1 LRSTSS
7 PAAAGELDSLSRTTH
22 TMKSEGIMP
31 LYKREQWDRWVA
43 LFINSGTPMT
53 PTFDEWLKDHRNDL
67 AKFKRQRHS
76 MHEVEVDIDAYIA
89 WTRADSLPVNE
100 KTRADYTMQILIE
113 RMKEAGDFS
122 S

>member
-1 LRSTSS
+1 
-7 PAAAGELDSLSRTTH
+7 
-22 TMKSEGIMP
+22 MKSEGIMP

-67 AKFKRQRHS
+67 AKFKRQGHS

-89 WTRADSLPVNE
+89 WTRADSLPVDE

>member
-1 LRSTSS
+1 
-7 PAAAGELDSLSRTTH
+7 
-22 TMKSEGIMP
+22 
-31 LYKREQWDRWVA
+31 
-43 LFINSGTPMT
+43 
-53 PTFDEWLKDHRNDL
+53 
-67 AKFKRQRHS
+67 